1 MQHGETTMNSNK
13 PSPYQVAVNVKRKHS
28 HRNFEDYWEIELI
41 DRDSGVLRKTYVTL
55 NMRNYVM
62 WQHLLLAM
70 EEYPGSAICIHGNF
84 KCVKGKTDIINADV
98 KFSHEKSF
106 DRDEFMNAVAD
117 MYYA

>member
-1 MQHGETTMNSNK
+1 
-13 PSPYQVAVNVKRKHS
+13 
-28 HRNFEDYWEIELI
+28 
-41 DRDSGVLRKTYVTL
+41 
-55 NMRNYVM
+55 
-62 WQHLLLAM
+62 M